1 MVNKN
6 SNKKNENAE
15 EIVSLMRYTTLDK
28 LTKMIRLA

>member
-1 MVNKN
+1 MANKN
-6 SNKKNENAE
+6 SNKKNENTE